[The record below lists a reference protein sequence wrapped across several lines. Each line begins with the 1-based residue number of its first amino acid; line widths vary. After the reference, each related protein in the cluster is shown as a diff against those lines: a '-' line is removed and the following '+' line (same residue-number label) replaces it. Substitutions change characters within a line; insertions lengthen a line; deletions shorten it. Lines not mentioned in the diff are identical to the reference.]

1 MGDRMK
7 NVNNLTNILKFYVKA
22 NKLKTTRQNKVVN
35 RSIAD
40 DIYMSIILAVGF
52 FSEFKQFGN
61 LTEVIEMLILSNL
74 FEDDIKNLNDYQVL
88 SKLLRDYRLNMGES
102 AKLANKYKNLNRC
115 LSEIMNN
122 DSLSNDEKLYDSI
135 KTLIPKDDIEYTKY
149 KEIVLFYMKNYK
161 LTNIIRS
168 GWDDK
173 HWNIKEKDIRVERI
187 SDHIVGTLI
196 LVMAFKSELKY
207 KLDYDKIF
215 KTLAIHEIGETVIGD
230 ITPFDNTTKEQ
241 KRAYEHKAMATVLGG
256 LYEKAELLQNLFDF
270 DDLKTEEDIFSHYID
285 KIEADL
291 QSKVYQD
298 NNQHYLLINQ
308 ENNCVFKS
316 KKVEDMISSGLA
328 KTAFDVWYYYDIS
341 IYEDERFVDF
351 KNLLKLAKNN
361 NLFNLDNNIINEE
374 INLSDEESY
383 ILESRIISA
392 INTFK
397 QDKRVESILLS
408 TKQNDESGII
418 YITILYNNSKKDK
431 ELTEFYNNFFERINS
446 NVKVV
451 VRSYPTLDYLIIG
464 NHPMEYEKYEELMES
479 TIVYDK
485 CGLTNLR
492 KERANAFY
500 TGHEKRVFDVVTYNP
515 PIIEKILK
523 RYE

>member
-1 MGDRMK
+1 MK
-7 NVNNLTNILKFYVKA
+7 NVNNLTNILRFYVKV
-22 NKLKTTRQNKVVN
+22 NKLKTTRQNKAVN
-35 RSIAD
+35 RSVAD
-40 DIYMSIILAVGF
+40 DIYMSIILAIGF
-52 FSEFKQFGN
+52 FSEYKQFGN
-61 LTEVIEMLILSNL
+61 LTEIIEMLILGNL
-74 FEDDIKNLNDYQVL
+74 FEEDIKNLNDYQEL
-88 SKLLRDYRLNMGES
+88 SKLLRDYRLDMGES

-122 DSLSNDEKLYDSI
+122 DSLSNDEKLYNSI
-135 KTLIPKDDIEYTKY
+135 KVLNPKNDIEYTKY
-149 KEIVLFYMKNYK
+149 KEIVLFYMNNYK

-168 GWDDK
+168 GWDKK
-173 HWNIKEKDIRVERI
+173 HWNVSEKDIRVERI
-187 SDHIVGTLI
+187 SDHIVSTLI

-215 KTLAIHEIGETVIGD
+215 KTLAIHEIGEAVIGD
-230 ITPFDNTTKEQ
+230 ITPFDSTTKEE
-241 KRAYEHKAMATVLGG
+241 KRFYEHKAMETVLGG
-256 LYEKAELLQNLFDF
+256 LYKKDELLQNLFDF
-270 DDLKTEEDIFSHYID
+270 DDQKTEEDIFSHYID

-291 QSKVYQD
+291 QSKVYED
-298 NNQHYLLINQ
+298 NHQHHSLANQ

-316 KKVEDMISSGLA
+316 KKVQDMIFSGLA
-328 KTAFDVWYYYDIS
+328 KTTFDVWYYYDIS
-341 IYEDERFVDF
+341 IYDDERFAAF
-351 KNLLKLAKNN
+351 KDLLKLAKNN
-361 NLFNLDNNIINEE
+361 NLYNLDKNVINEE

-383 ILESRIISA
+383 ILESRIVSA

-418 YITILYNNSKKDK
+418 YITILYNNSKKDE
-431 ELTEFYNNFFERINS
+431 ELTEFYNNFFEKINS
-446 NVKVV
+446 NVKVI

-464 NHPMEYEKYEELMES
+464 NHPMKYEKYEELMES

-515 PIIEKILK
+515 PIIEKVLK

>member
-1 MGDRMK
+1 MK
-7 NVNNLTNILKFYVKA
+7 NINNVTNILKFYVKA
-22 NKLKTTRQNKVVN
+22 NKLKTTRQNKAVN
-35 RSIAD
+35 RSVAD
-40 DIYMSIILAVGF
+40 NIYMSIILAVGF
-52 FSEFKQFGN
+52 FSEYKQFGN
-61 LTEVIEMLILSNL
+61 LTETIEMLILSNL
-74 FEDDIKNLNDYQVL
+74 NEDDIKTLNDYQEL
-88 SKLLRDYRLNMGES
+88 SKLLIDYRLDMGAS
-102 AKLANKYKNLNRC
+102 ANLANKCKELNNR
-115 LSEIMNN
+115 LSKIME
-122 DSLSNDEKLYDSI
+122 DVSLSKEEKLNKII
-135 KTLIPKDDIEYTKY
+135 KVLSPVKDKDYTSYKDIAR
-149 KEIVLFYMKNYK
+149 FYMENYK

-168 GWDDK
+168 GWDKK
-173 HWNIKEKDIRVERI
+173 HWNIIERNIRVERI
-187 SDHIVGTLI
+187 SDHIVSTLA
-196 LVMAFKSELKY
+196 LVMAFKSELNY
-207 KLDYDKIF
+207 NLDYDKIF

-230 ITPFDNTTKEQ
+230 ITPFDNTTKDQ

-316 KKVEDMISSGLA
+316 KKVQDMISSGLA

-361 NLFNLDNNIINEE
+361 NLFNLDNNVINEE

-492 KERANAFY
+492 KERAKYFY
-500 TGHEKRVFDVVTYNP
+500 ISHDKRVFDVVTYNP

>member
-1 MGDRMK
+1 MK
-7 NVNNLTNILKFYVKA
+7 NINNVTNILKFYVKA
-22 NKLKTTRQNKVVN
+22 NKLKTTRQNKAVN
-35 RSIAD
+35 ISVAD
-40 DIYMSIILAVGF
+40 NIYMSIILAVGF
-52 FSEFKQFGN
+52 FSEYKQFGN
-61 LTEVIEMLILSNL
+61 LTETIEMLILSNL
-74 FEDDIKNLNDYQVL
+74 NEDDIKTLNDYQEL
-88 SKLLRDYRLNMGES
+88 SKLLIDYRLDMGAS
-102 AKLANKYKNLNRC
+102 ANLANKCKELNNR
-115 LSEIMNN
+115 LSKIMEEV
-122 DSLSNDEKLYDSI
+122 SLSKEEKLNKII
-135 KTLIPKDDIEYTKY
+135 KVLSPVKDKDYTSYKDIAR
-149 KEIVLFYMKNYK
+149 FYMENYK

-168 GWDDK
+168 GWDKK
-173 HWNIKEKDIRVERI
+173 HWNIIERNIRVERI
-187 SDHIVGTLI
+187 SDHIVSTLA
-196 LVMAFKSELKY
+196 LVMAFKSELNY
-207 KLDYDKIF
+207 NLDYDKIF

-230 ITPFDNTTKEQ
+230 ITPFDNTTKDQ

-316 KKVEDMISSGLA
+316 KKVQDMISSGLA

-361 NLFNLDNNIINEE
+361 NLFNLDNNVINEE

-492 KERANAFY
+492 KERAKYFY
-500 TGHEKRVFDVVTYNP
+500 ISHDKRVFDVVTYNP

>member
-1 MGDRMK
+1 MK
-7 NVNNLTNILKFYVKA
+7 NINNVTNILNFYVKA
-22 NKLKTTRQNKVVN
+22 NKLKTTRQNKAVN
-35 RSIAD
+35 RSVAD
-40 DIYMSIILAVGF
+40 NIYMSIILAVGF

-74 FEDDIKNLNDYQVL
+74 NEDDIKTLNDYQEL
-88 SKLLRDYRLNMGES
+88 SKLLIDYRLDMGAS
-102 AKLANKYKNLNRC
+102 ANLANKCKELNNR
-115 LSEIMNN
+115 LSKIME
-122 DSLSNDEKLYDSI
+122 DVSLSKEEKLNEII
-135 KTLIPKDDIEYTKY
+135 KVLSPVKDKDYTSYKDIAC
-149 KEIVLFYMKNYK
+149 FYMENYK

-173 HWNIKEKDIRVERI
+173 HWNVSEKDIRVERI
-187 SDHIVGTLI
+187 SDHIVSTLA
-196 LVMAFKSELKY
+196 LVMAFKSELNY
-207 KLDYDKIF
+207 NLDYDKIF

-230 ITPFDNTTKEQ
+230 ITPFDNMTKEE
-241 KRAYEHKAMATVLGG
+241 KKAYEHKAMETVLGG
-256 LYEKAELLQNLFDF
+256 LYKKDELLQNLFDF
-270 DDLKTEEDIFSHYID
+270 DDLKTEEDLFSHYID

-298 NNQHYLLINQ
+298 NHQQRSLTDQ

-316 KKVEDMISSGLA
+316 KKVQDMIFSGLA

-341 IYEDERFVDF
+341 IYEDERFVAF
-351 KNLLKLAKNN
+351 KDLLKLAKSN
-361 NLFNLDNNIINEE
+361 NLFNLDKNVINED
-374 INLSDEESY
+374 IDLTKEESY
-383 ILESRIISA
+383 ILESKIVSA

-397 QDKRVESILLS
+397 QDKGVESILLS

-418 YITILYNNSKKDK
+418 YITILYNTTIVDNELIEFFNRHFNEQNSK
-431 ELTEFYNNFFERINS
+431 
-446 NVKVV
+446 VKII
-451 VRSYPTLDYLIIG
+451 VRGDNTYRYLILRD
-464 NHPMEYEKYEELMES
+464 HPMEYEKYEELMES
-479 TIVYDK
+479 TVVYDK

-515 PIIEKILK
+515 PIIEKVLK